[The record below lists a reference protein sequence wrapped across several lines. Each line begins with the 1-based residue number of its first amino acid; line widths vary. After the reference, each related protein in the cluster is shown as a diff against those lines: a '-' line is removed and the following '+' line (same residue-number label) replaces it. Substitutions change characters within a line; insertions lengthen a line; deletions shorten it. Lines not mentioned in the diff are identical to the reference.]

1 MEPTATD
8 PTPATGHYHRI
19 TLATDG
25 SKDARAAAAALGA
38 LPWEAGTSIT
48 VVGVVSVNRP
58 SAGSALPMTGV
69 GQDAAAFIVM
79 EQDAA
84 RASVTEAVATTTAAL
99 RAAAPGITIA
109 EVVRTGT
116 AAAEIL
122 AQAGEDGA
130 DLVVAGAK
138 GHGMLGAF
146 VLGSV
151 SEALVDRSACPVLIV
166 RGEGWAAAPTVL
178 VGIGPED
185 SPERLGDAL
194 LKLPLPQGTQ
204 IVAVEVTDG
213 KDGDQSERLA
223 THLAANSAGLT
234 VDSRSL
240 SGDVADELV
249 ETATAISAD
258 LIVTGAR
265 ARRGM
270 HARLGLGS
278 VSRAIVRRAECS
290 VLVVRPGT

>member
-38 LPWEAGTSIT
+38 LPWEAGTAIT

-69 GQDAAAFIVM
+69 GQDAAAFIAM

-99 RAAAPGITIA
+99 RAAAPGDHD
-109 EVVRTGT
+109 RG
-116 AAAEIL
+116 
-122 AQAGEDGA
+122 GCPHRHRRCRDPGPGWEDGA

-249 ETATAISAD
+249 ETATAISGRPD
-258 LIVTGAR
+258 CDRGAGATWD
-265 ARRGM
+265 ARPPWSG
-270 HARLGLGS
+270 
-278 VSRAIVRRAECS
+278 
-290 VLVVRPGT
+290 